1 MAEVGMEL
9 AAVAEV
15 EKEVVAA
22 AEVVAVAEVSAAAAA
37 EVEFEVVV
45 NTLVDLFPPLLF
57 GCQGNTHTR

>member
-1 MAEVGMEL
+1 MEV

-15 EKEVVAA
+15 EMEVA
-22 AEVVAVAEVSAAAAA
+22 AVAEVSASALA

-45 NTLVDLFPPLLF
+45 DILVDLFRPPLF

>member
-22 AEVVAVAEVSAAAAA
+22 AEVVAVAEV
-37 EVEFEVVV
+37 
-45 NTLVDLFPPLLF
+45 
-57 GCQGNTHTR
+57 